1 MTDEQKRYLF
11 LKQVRTLKTLKAH
24 GAISDRQ
31 YDISYNGLVTKMG
44 VTQSELDEWEENC
57 AGEEKR

>member
-1 MTDEQKRYLF
+1 MTDEQKKYLF
-11 LKQVRTLKTLKAH
+11 KKQVRTLKTLKAH

-44 VTQSELDEWEENC
+44 VTQTELDEWDKDDGEENQ
-57 AGEEKR
+57 